1 MTLKVREYSPE
12 GGEGRGTDD
21 GSPTIVILH
30 GLFGSGD
37 NWHAIARELS
47 RHYRVLLP
55 DLPNHGDSPH
65 AEDMSYATMAG
76 ALAETMT
83 AYSVEQACL
92 VGHSMGGKVAMTL
105 ALTRP
110 ERVSALVVVDIAP
123 RSYPAYHKDIIET
136 MRSVPVK
143 TLQARSKADGYLAE
157 GIPHRGVR
165 AFLMKN
171 LVKSPDGEGYA
182 WRLNLPVI
190 AGQYESISS
199 WPAPEGRYEGPALF
213 VAGGRSPYMKGV
225 DRGELAPLFP
235 GARMERIADAGHWVH
250 AEAREEFLGIL
261 SDFLR
266 EELAT

>member
-1 MTLKVREYSPE
+1 LRVREYTPE
-12 GGEGRGTDD
+12 GGEGGSTGD
-21 GSPTIVILH
+21 GPPAIVILH

-65 AEDMSYATMAG
+65 SVDMSYVVMAG
-76 ALAETMT
+76 ALNETMT
-83 AYSVEQACL
+83 AHGVERACL

-143 TLQARSKADGYLAE
+143 TLAARSKADVYLAE
-157 GIPHRGVR
+157 GIPDRGVR

-171 LVKSPDGEGYA
+171 LVKAEDGEGYA

-190 AGQYESISS
+190 AEQYESISS
-199 WPAPEGRYEGPALF
+199 WPSPEGRYDGPALF
-213 VAGGRSPYMKGV
+213 VAGGRSPYMKGA
-225 DRGELAPLFP
+225 DSGELAPLFP
-235 GARMERIADAGHWVH
+235 GARIERISDAGHWVH
-250 AEAREEFLGIL
+250 AEAREEFLDIL

-266 EELAT
+266 EELSP